1 MLASY
6 LPARVLLLYRGKKKT
21 VKFHA
26 ECGFH
31 TPAVRLFAC
40 LGIAATLLFAILPG
54 AATAQSRAVIL
65 PDSPPE
71 PDELALEGSDGIQDI
86 RSSVRITATA
96 TSVATRQERV
106 EYASTPRGIEY
117 VSCGKREWATREWVL
132 APKSYS
138 RRNHL
143 QTVCDRAG
151 ALSVYDSGS
160 SDNKIFGSTGFLPN
174 LTVFYDCV
182 RVRYFSQAGFNN
194 HCTRRG
200 VVDRRGPVMSEN
212 QRTLTFIKS
221 FTSPVTVY
229 ENTDTVGGTS
239 LFEATGFYDGDA
251 VVYSL
256 YGESAAL
263 FNISNSGTLTF
274 KATPDYESPA
284 GGARGDSN
292 DYQVIVTVVSGAG
305 FRRQTAMQTVTVR
318 VTNVY
323 EPTAFISTS
332 GTIPGT
338 RVVDDVRVTSS
349 LRIAPDAPV
358 MVRNNPTQV
367 AINRLP
373 LPPPNG
379 LSQVVAITV
388 AGSSQALPD
397 GHSVGSDPA
406 HQTYVDIN
414 ITVDGV
420 PLKLAPGG
428 SLEVCLPV
436 SDGLHEEASNRP
448 LVFLHHD
455 GTDWEALVE
464 FTLNAA
470 GNQMCGIATSVSP
483 FAMGFEV
490 LPLAARN
497 RIAEQW
503 LARFGRTVAT
513 QAVDTIGDR
522 MMGGVSGSQ
531 LTLGG
536 QQLNLKHQARG
547 YAGSLQPIKSLQLVR
562 SLQPDKEP
570 SACKEPSA
578 DIRALSL

>member
-1 MLASY
+1 MLTSY

-71 PDELALEGSDGIQDI
+71 PDELALEGSDDIQDI

-96 TSVATRQERV
+96 TPVATRQESV
-106 EYASTPRGIEY
+106 EYAITPRGIEY
-117 VSCGKREWATREWVL
+117 VSCVNPRWTTPQWVR
-132 APKSYS
+132 APGNFDEYKSF
-138 RRNHL
+138 
-143 QTVCDRAG
+143 QTVCDRQAG
-151 ALSVYDSGS
+151 AAFRPNIGY
-160 SDNKIFGSTGFLPN
+160 SDHTIFNAPGILPN
-174 LTVFYDCV
+174 LTVFYDCGYRFIFGLV
-182 RVRYFSQAGFNN
+182 YSKSQ
-194 HCTRRG
+194 CTLRG
-200 VVDRRGPVMSEN
+200 MADSRGPVMSEN

-251 VVYSL
+251 VAYSL

-292 DYQVIVTVVSGAG
+292 DYQVIVTVVSGTG

-536 QQLNLKHQARG
+536 QQLNLKDQARG

-562 SLQPDKEP
+562 SLQLIK
-570 SACKEPSA
+570 SLQL
-578 DIRALSL
+578 IRSFSR